1 MTAGSGAP
9 VAEGPPRPA
18 AHRGVEKSVTGR
30 RWVGL
35 APEHDRLAMAIA
47 ERTGLPDLVSRVLA
61 RQGVTPDST
70 QDYLNPRLRDLMP
83 DPSTLKDLDKAVDRF
98 ADAVENR
105 ERIAIFAD
113 YDVDGGS
120 SAALLIDWLR
130 RSGMSATL
138 YVPDRVDEGFGP
150 NVHAMTEL
158 AKGHDLIICVDCGT
172 SAFQPIG
179 AVGNVDVLVLD
190 HHVGDATLPPAHAV
204 VNPNRQDE
212 SSELV
217 QLCAAGVV
225 FMFLVALNRK
235 LRPRRNDLPDLMQM
249 LDLVALATVADVSP
263 MTGLNRAFVRNG
275 VKIMRNRKRPGLRA
289 LFDICGIA
297 TAPNYG
303 HLGFVLGPRI
313 NAGGR
318 IGQADL
324 GARLLATDSVDDAQ
338 DLAAALDR
346 LNRERRELVEIAY
359 DEAMKQLEERGM
371 SSPLVWAAGTGWHP
385 GIVGIVASRL
395 SDLTNRP
402 AIAVSISGAVGRGSA
417 RSVPGIDIGS
427 AVMRCREE
435 GLLTQGGGHR
445 MAAGLQL
452 ESARLEPAMERLCDL
467 LKAQGQELHAPR
479 ETLID
484 GEIQPEA
491 ATVELIESLEAAGPF
506 GSGAPHPRI
515 VLPFQ
520 NIVFRRVVG
529 DGHLQLTME
538 GASGSKLNA
547 IAFRAMKG
555 PLGSFLESRVNGI
568 VHIMGRLEIDNY
580 RGRVLPKLHV
590 EDAAPS

>member
-1 MTAGSGAP
+1 MP
-9 VAEGPPRPA
+9 VVEDRPHLA
-18 AHRGVEKSVTGR
+18 AFRGVETSVTGQ

-35 APEHDRLAMAIA
+35 LPEHDRMAMAIA

-61 RQGVTPDST
+61 RQGATPDSA
-70 QDYLNPRLRDLMP
+70 QGYLLPKLRDLMP

-98 ADAVENR
+98 SVAVENR

-130 RSGMSATL
+130 QSGMSATL
-138 YVPDRVDEGFGP
+138 YVPDRIDEGFGP
-150 NVHAMTEL
+150 NVGAMTEL

-172 SAFQPIG
+172 SAFEPIG
-179 AVGNVDVLVLD
+179 AAGNTDVLVLD
-190 HHVGDATLPPAHAV
+190 HHVGDASLPPAHAI

-212 SSELV
+212 TSELV

-235 LRPRRNDLPDLMQM
+235 LRSRRQDLPDLMQM

-275 VKIMRNRKRPGLRA
+275 VKVMRSRRRPGLRA
-289 LFDICGIA
+289 LFDVCRIS

-318 IGQADL
+318 IGQSDL
-324 GARLLATDSVDDAQ
+324 GARLLATDSIDDAA
-338 DLAAALDR
+338 DLAAALDS
-346 LNRERRELVEIAY
+346 LNRERREMVEIAY
-359 DEAMKQLEERGM
+359 GEAVEQVEERGM
-371 SSPLVWAAGTGWHP
+371 ISPLVWAAGTGWHP

-395 SDLTNRP
+395 SELTNRP
-402 AIAVSISGAVGRGSA
+402 AIAVSLSGEVGRGSA

-435 GLLTQGGGHR
+435 GLLTNGGGHR
-445 MAAGLQL
+445 MAAGLQV
-452 ESARLEPAMERLCDL
+452 EPAHLEPAMKRLCAL
-467 LKAQGQELHAPR
+467 LEAQGQELHAPR
-479 ETLID
+479 ERSID

-506 GSGAPHPRI
+506 GSGAPHPRV

-529 DGHLQLTME
+529 DGHLQLTML
-538 GASGSKLNA
+538 GASRSRLNA

-555 PLGSFLESRVNGI
+555 PLGSFLESRANGA
-568 VHIMGRLEIDNY
+568 VHLMGRLEIDTY
-580 RGRVLPKLHV
+580 RGRVSPKLHI
-590 EDAAPS
+590 EDAAPA

>member
-1 MTAGSGAP
+1 M
-9 VAEGPPRPA
+9 
-18 AHRGVEKSVTGR
+18 
-30 RWVGL
+30 
-35 APEHDRLAMAIA
+35 
-47 ERTGLPDLVSRVLA
+47 
-61 RQGVTPDST
+61 
-70 QDYLNPRLRDLMP
+70 
-83 DPSTLKDLDKAVDRF
+83 
-98 ADAVENR
+98 
-105 ERIAIFAD
+105 
-113 YDVDGGS
+113 
-120 SAALLIDWLR
+120 
-130 RSGMSATL
+130 
-138 YVPDRVDEGFGP
+138 
-150 NVHAMTEL
+150 
-158 AKGHDLIICVDCGT
+158 
-172 SAFQPIG
+172 
-179 AVGNVDVLVLD
+179 LD

-212 SSELV
+212 TSELV

-235 LRPRRNDLPDLMQM
+235 LRPRREDLPDLMQM

-289 LFDICGIA
+289 LFDVCGIA

-318 IGQADL
+318 IGRADL
-324 GARLLATDSVDDAQ
+324 GARLLATDSIDDAEE
-338 DLAAALDR
+338 LAAELDR
-346 LNRERRELVEIAY
+346 LNRKRRELVEIAY
-359 DEAMKQLEERGM
+359 GEAMQQVEERRM

-395 SDLTNRP
+395 CDLTNRP
-402 AIAVSISGAVGRGSA
+402 AIAVSLSGAVGKGSA

-445 MAAGLQL
+445 MAAGLQV
-452 ESARLEPAMERLCDL
+452 EPANLETAMDRLCAL
-467 LKAQGQELHAPR
+467 LEAQGQELHAPR
-479 ETLID
+479 EAPVD

-491 ATVELIESLEAAGPF
+491 ATVELIEALEAAGPF

-520 NIVFRRVVG
+520 HIVFRRVVG
-529 DGHLQLTME
+529 DGHLQLTMQ

-555 PLGSFLESRVNGI
+555 PLGSFLESRANGA
-568 VHIMGRLEIDNY
+568 VHLMGRLEIDNY
-580 RGRVLPKLHV
+580 RGRVSPKLHV
-590 EDAAPS
+590 EDAAPA

>member
-1 MTAGSGAP
+1 MTGGTGAP
-9 VAEGPPRPA
+9 VVEGRPHLA
-18 AHRGVEKSVTGR
+18 AFRGVETSVTGQ

-35 APEHDRLAMAIA
+35 LPEHDRLAMAIA

-61 RQGVTPDST
+61 RQGATPDT
-70 QDYLNPRLRDLMP
+70 AREYLLPKLRDLMP

-98 ADAVENR
+98 SDAVENR

-130 RSGMSATL
+130 QSGMSATL
-138 YVPDRVDEGFGP
+138 YVPDRIDEGFGP
-150 NVHAMTEL
+150 NVGAMTEL

-172 SAFQPIG
+172 SAFEPIE
-179 AVGNVDVLVLD
+179 AAGNTDVLVLD
-190 HHVGDATLPPAHAV
+190 HHVGDASLPPAHAI

-212 SSELV
+212 TSELV

-235 LRPRRNDLPDLMQM
+235 LRSRRKDLPDLMQM

-275 VKIMRNRKRPGLRA
+275 VKVMRSRRRPGLRA
-289 LFDICGIA
+289 LFDVCKIS

-324 GARLLATDSVDDAQ
+324 GARLLATDSIDDAE
-338 DLAAALDR
+338 DLAAALDS
-346 LNRERRELVEIAY
+346 LNRERREMVEIAY
-359 DEAMKQLEERGM
+359 GEAVEQVEERGM
-371 SSPLVWAAGTGWHP
+371 TSPLIWAAGTGWHP

-395 SDLTNRP
+395 SELTNRP
-402 AIAVSISGAVGRGSA
+402 AIAISLSGAVGRGSA

-427 AVMRCREE
+427 AVMHCREE
-435 GLLTQGGGHR
+435 GLLTNGGGHR
-445 MAAGLQL
+445 MAAGLQV
-452 ESARLEPAMERLCDL
+452 EPASLEPAMERLCAL
-467 LKAQGQELHAPR
+467 LETQGQELHAPR
-479 ETLID
+479 ERLID

-506 GSGAPHPRI
+506 GSGAPHPRL

-529 DGHLQLTME
+529 DGHLQLTMQ
-538 GASGSKLNA
+538 GASKSRLNA

-555 PLGSFLESRVNGI
+555 PLGSFLESRANGA
-568 VHIMGRLEIDNY
+568 VHLMGRLEIDTY
-580 RGRVLPKLHV
+580 RGRVSPKLHV
-590 EDAAPS
+590 EDAAPA